1 MKSLLKFVVGFYLVV
16 MAGFSMAAAHP
27 AEVQM
32 QQNAAAVMGVMNN
45 KALSADQKIAR
56 LEKYAEQYLDYERV
70 AALSVGL
77 PWREFSAQQKKDFIA
92 AFQDMII
99 SMYAKSGLI
108 AGEGAQIKVLNKT
121 QGTTKV
127 SVFTEILTK
136 KNQKFQ
142 VEYQMYKV
150 GSVYKVYNIKVEGAS
165 LVTVYRNQFNEVIRK
180 KGINGLIQDLRNKS
194 IKKIDNI

>member
-45 KALSADQKIAR
+45 KTLSADQKIAR